1 MGAYPN
7 PISEFLYGYIKWPFI
22 FSNALYEKEEYMQ
35 KIGEVTVYK
44 DIKEFE
50 GSITNNIIAIF
61 LGKGSIRNNW
71 EWADAKELKV

>member
-1 MGAYPN
+1 M
-7 PISEFLYGYIKWPFI
+7 K
-22 FSNALYEKEEYMQ
+22 KEEYMQ

-50 GSITNNIIAIF
+50 GSIMNNIIAIF